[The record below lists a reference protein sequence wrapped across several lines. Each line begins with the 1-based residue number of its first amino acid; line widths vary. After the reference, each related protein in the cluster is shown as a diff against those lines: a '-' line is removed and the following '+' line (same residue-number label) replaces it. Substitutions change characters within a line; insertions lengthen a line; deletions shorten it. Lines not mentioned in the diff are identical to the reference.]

1 MGENVVDDS
10 ANKLSSLQN
19 QNTTL
24 QEDVELMDENNTPNN
39 DSSE

>member
-1 MGENVVDDS
+1 
-10 ANKLSSLQN
+10 LQN

-39 DSSE
+39 DSSEWKKA